1 MFEEK
6 FKIGDRVEAFGLLGR
21 IITRHNCFDEWYDV
35 EFDEPHHTY
44 HSCTGLGKM
53 GYCYWV
59 AEDDIKL
66 LESETPKV
74 YNGKFVVI
82 DTHPALRY
90 TVGKIYEV
98 KDGRWRCDHGGLV
111 PVEYDKPCK
120 TFKEVEKL
128 CLADIIEVVE

>member
-1 MFEEK
+1 MSKEK
-6 FKIGDRVEAFGLLGR
+6 FKIDDRVEAFGLLGR
-21 IITRHNCFDEWYDV
+21 ITARHNIFDEWYGI

-44 HSCTGLGKM
+44 HSCNGTGKM

-59 AEDDIKL
+59 TEDDIKL

-82 DTHPALRY
+82 DSHPALKY

-98 KDGRWRCDHGGLV
+98 KDGRWLCDDDSV
-111 PVEYDKPCK
+111 IPIEYDIPCK
-120 TFKEVEKL
+120 TFRDVEKL